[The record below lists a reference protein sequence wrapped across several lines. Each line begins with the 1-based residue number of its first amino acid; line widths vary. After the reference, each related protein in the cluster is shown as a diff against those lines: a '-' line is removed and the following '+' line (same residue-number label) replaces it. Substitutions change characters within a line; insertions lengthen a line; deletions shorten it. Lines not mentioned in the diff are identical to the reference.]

1 MILDKYG
8 HLYKHCDLKNR
19 SLAISSSIK
28 FTLTQ
33 YHLSVKC
40 LPCFSSVF
48 FPQCSGIFKINAT
61 LKCWCNSNVLSG
73 TQQEI
78 TTNWFQS
85 SSKINML
92 SYCCISSAAIIN
104 FCNSKSQLQICT
116 GFCFLFKTITS
127 VMELKGDLQ
136 FNQPQTFIS

>member
-48 FPQCSGIFKINAT
+48 FPPMFRHFQDKCNFK
-61 LKCWCNSNVLSG
+61 
-73 TQQEI
+73 
-78 TTNWFQS
+78 
-85 SSKINML
+85 ML
-92 SYCCISSAAIIN
+92 
-104 FCNSKSQLQICT
+104 
-116 GFCFLFKTITS
+116 
-127 VMELKGDLQ
+127 M
-136 FNQPQTFIS
+136 